1 MEIEVKHGER
11 NSDHLFSMKLGV
23 GGWGLVKVSQA
34 LARLLN
40 EGASPQFSLNQRGL
54 EKEVTFT
61 GLQLCARHC
70 RQFV

>member
-1 MEIEVKHGER
+1 MLEIEAWREKFGSSIQHEAGHR
-11 NSDHLFSMKLGV
+11 
-23 GGWGLVKVSQA
+23 GWRLVKVSQA

-54 EKEVTFT
+54 GKEVTFT